1 MSTFIAP
8 ESVTRAIRRR
18 PRMRRRKT
26 EFGMVSVEER
36 QTIMGYLVN
45 LMNAGYEKMFPDA
58 LFAFSESVLGERAI
72 YEMLKPL
79 FPGKLDASTRED
91 LSEWAAN
98 NLNERDIT
106 QISREIFLPAIQK
119 TASRLRGKYNREFF
133 FRLNEVGKIFN
144 LTKEELALL
153 ELFYLL
159 RSNNVAGQHLTI
171 DPFDLTNY
179 TVLRNIGH
187 VVLNMDRK
195 RFLSLLN
202 GTTLFDAGLVL
213 RDISGISLD
222 SKINEYL
229 SGMGDRKLKNTFFSR
244 EGGTLL
250 DIKDFNLPSGE
261 LRVLKIL
268 LQGNGGCN
276 LLFYGEPGTGK
287 TSLARC
293 LAKSLGLD
301 LFTVRVDDES
311 ETYNYRFQAIH
322 ATVNAVKRSKGLI
335 LIDEADDVLNAAVM
349 PNVRNMTNKSRI
361 NNFLDSH
368 DLKII
373 WITNRSWG
381 IDSSTMRR
389 FSFSRKFDKLTP
401 ANRMNVLQYEL
412 KKNGLEGRFEAEEVR
427 EMAKRY
433 QVDAGGI
440 VSAVNVL
447 KRQKRAKKETL
458 REMVDVVLNNH
469 QEALI
474 GKRQGI
480 KQRDFRKYSLKGL
493 NTSHDLA
500 KVIAVLTNF
509 ADKKANSE
517 VKSISALLYG
527 LPGTGKSEFVHYVG
541 HALNREITLKR
552 VSDIENMYVG
562 ETEKN
567 IAEAFREAQTDGSIL
582 FFDEADSF
590 FYPRK
595 DAVRSFEKKFTNELL
610 AQLDNFQGI
619 VLFAT
624 NNIEGLDHAAI
635 RRFKFKIRF
644 DTLNPEGV
652 MHFYRLMLQGLSDS
666 RTDMTVGEQSR
677 LRAIRNLTPGDFA
690 VVKDQYILEVYA
702 RPAHA
707 ELIDA
712 LEREAEYK
720 REQRVITG
728 FGSQSALVL

>member
-1 MSTFIAP
+1 
-8 ESVTRAIRRR
+8 
-18 PRMRRRKT
+18 
-26 EFGMVSVEER
+26 
-36 QTIMGYLVN
+36 
-45 LMNAGYEKMFPDA
+45 
-58 LFAFSESVLGERAI
+58 
-72 YEMLKPL
+72 
-79 FPGKLDASTRED
+79 
-91 LSEWAAN
+91 
-98 NLNERDIT
+98 
-106 QISREIFLPAIQK
+106 
-119 TASRLRGKYNREFF
+119 
-133 FRLNEVGKIFN
+133 
-144 LTKEELALL
+144 
-153 ELFYLL
+153 
-159 RSNNVAGQHLTI
+159 
-171 DPFDLTNY
+171 
-179 TVLRNIGH
+179 
-187 VVLNMDRK
+187 
-195 RFLSLLN
+195 
-202 GTTLFDAGLVL
+202 
-213 RDISGISLD
+213 
-222 SKINEYL
+222 
-229 SGMGDRKLKNTFFSR
+229 
-244 EGGTLL
+244 
-250 DIKDFNLPSGE
+250 
-261 LRVLKIL
+261 
-268 LQGNGGCN
+268 
-276 LLFYGEPGTGK
+276 
-287 TSLARC
+287 
-293 LAKSLGLD
+293 
-301 LFTVRVDDES
+301 
-311 ETYNYRFQAIH
+311 
-322 ATVNAVKRSKGLI
+322 
-335 LIDEADDVLNAAVM
+335 
-349 PNVRNMTNKSRI
+349 
-361 NNFLDSH
+361 
-368 DLKII
+368 
-373 WITNRSWG
+373 
-381 IDSSTMRR
+381 
-389 FSFSRKFDKLTP
+389 
-401 ANRMNVLQYEL
+401 
-412 KKNGLEGRFEAEEVR
+412 
-427 EMAKRY
+427 MAKRY